1 MCCRFYELSSSRQKL
16 IDENTQIYTANF
28 QPGLYPQCWV
38 YGLWV
43 SNCRQLIWKSPN
55 QGPLRMVSWQKD
67 RGLVD
72 FAFCLYLKRMNR
84 VPFFTCC
91 HIAPEVCK
99 VWKNTCGRAL
109 CLLHSWRCWMTA
121 VMPHGLAVLYGAE
134 NCSDLKTALKII

>member
-1 MCCRFYELSSSRQKL
+1 
-16 IDENTQIYTANF
+16 
-28 QPGLYPQCWV
+28 
-38 YGLWV
+38 
-43 SNCRQLIWKSPN
+43 
-55 QGPLRMVSWQKD
+55 MVSWQKD

-99 VWKNTCGRAL
+99 CERTRAAEHYV
-109 CLLHSWRCWMTA
+109 CSTPEDAGMTA